1 MRAWQR
7 QAERVAALVG
17 AITLVSGV
25 LLSGALFSGGVAGAE
40 TRRQSSDQT
49 SDQTSDNPRTINV
62 VGTGQVRGTPDVLDL
77 TLGVSTRAK
86 SAGEALNHN
95 SELSSKLINVLRDA
109 GVDQKD
115 IQTANLSISPVYD
128 DNGEN
133 VIAYGVSNTVDV
145 TIRDLDK
152 AGKIVDAAAGVAGD
166 EIVVNGLVFS
176 FDDNSELVAQA
187 RTEAVKRAKSQ
198 AEQLAKAAGV
208 ELGDILTISEASAPD
223 GPILEAAPRPAAAS
237 DSATPIEPGSQ
248 SLSVQ
253 VNMTFKIT

>member
-7 QAERVAALVG
+7 QVARVVALIG

-25 LLSGALFSGGVAGAE
+25 LVSGGVASAR
-40 TRRQSSDQT
+40 THHQSSGQSGGQSSGS
-49 SDQTSDNPRTINV
+49 SDDPRTINV

-77 TLGVSTRAK
+77 TVGVSTRDK
-86 SAGEALNHN
+86 SAGEALTHN
-95 SELSSKLINVLRDA
+95 SELSNKLIGVLRDA
-109 GVDQKD
+109 GVDEKD

-128 DNGEN
+128 DDGEN
-133 VIAYGVSNTVDV
+133 VIAYGVNNTVDV
-145 TIRDLDK
+145 KIRDLAK

-166 EIVVNGLVFS
+166 EIVLNSLFFS

-187 RTEAVKRAKSQ
+187 RTEAVKRAKAQ

-208 ELGDILTISEASAPD
+208 ELGDILTISEASAPE
-223 GPILEAAPRPAAAS
+223 GPVLQAAPREAAAS
-237 DSATPIEPGSQ
+237 DSGTPIEPGSQ

-253 VNMTFKIT
+253 VSMTFEIG